1 MTNIRSSQ
9 TQISEILQSS
19 KFLTRHLGSLLK
31 IRLSLMKD
39 VQLATSIFIPSGLTA
54 AASAGDAW
62 IHNRIIDLES
72 PSYLAQQITT
82 MKIPN
87 KEIEDIIKKGKSLRE
102 SYLWIKG
109 VSKAIENK
117 VKEQKGLFLSMFLG
131 TLAASLLANLLAA
144 KRYN

>member
-1 MTNIRSSQ
+1 
-9 TQISEILQSS
+9 
-19 KFLTRHLGSLLK
+19 
-31 IRLSLMKD
+31 
-39 VQLATSIFIPSGLTA
+39 
-54 AASAGDAW
+54 
-62 IHNRIIDLES
+62 
-72 PSYLAQQITT
+72 

-117 VKEQKGLFLSMFLG
+117 VKEQKGLFLSMFLD